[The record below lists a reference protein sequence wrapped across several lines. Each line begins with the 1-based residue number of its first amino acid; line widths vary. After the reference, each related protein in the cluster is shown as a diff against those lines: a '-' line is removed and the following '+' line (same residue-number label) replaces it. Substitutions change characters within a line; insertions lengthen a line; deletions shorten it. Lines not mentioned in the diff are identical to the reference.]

1 MSVPELK
8 QKKIAR
14 DQIQAKAAKADA
26 EECAK
31 EATALEK
38 TIFAKAQNYE
48 AEYAA
53 VSINTTRTRA
63 HTQCTHARAVYILRA
78 HAARCHC
85 CCC

>member
-26 EECAK
+26 A
-31 EATALEK
+31 EAVKDAAALEK
-38 TIFAKAQNYE
+38 SIFAKAQGYE

-53 VSINTTRTRA
+53 VSI
-63 HTQCTHARAVYILRA
+63 
-78 HAARCHC
+78 
-85 CCC
+85 